1 MKLPILKPELAAD
14 TKQYFC
20 IQKIIKYDDHTES
33 VYTDYIRVYDS
44 DTDEIDEAI
53 LKERKQYEEFCKYNN
68 KYVKPHTAILRKV
81 AIKCEMASISEIKE
95 HYGNN
100 NYHQLQC
107 ASCKG
112 MINYGE
118 DVLADQDTGNVY
130 CCAECYLEDHNV
142 IKYDSQSDEYDAM
155 FKNK

>member
-33 VYTDYIRVYDS
+33 VYTDYMKVYDS
-44 DTDEIDEAI
+44 ETGEIDEAI
-53 LKERKQYEEFCKYNN
+53 LKERNQHAEFCKYN
-68 KYVKPHTAILRKV
+68 KYVKPHTLILRKI
-81 AIKCEMASISEIKE
+81 AIKCEMAAISEIKE

-100 NYHQLQC
+100 DYHQLQC
-107 ASCKG
+107 AACKG
-112 MINYGE
+112 MINYGD
-118 DVLADQDTGNVY
+118 DVLADQETGNVY
-130 CCAECYLEDHNV
+130 CCAECYFEDHNV
-142 IKYDSQSDEYDAM
+142 INYDSPSDEYDAM